1 MFADC
6 SCGAHLSGYVL
17 YGGEEEPTLLIQLA
31 HVTHHLLATVT
42 STWTDIFVRAK
53 PLNFICE
60 RILIKFTSAT
70 VCHCHLDLDTY
81 ICERYPLND
90 ICERVL
96 KKLASVLY
104 VVHNQLQPA

>member
-1 MFADC
+1 M
-6 SCGAHLSGYVL
+6 L
-17 YGGEEEPTLLIQLA
+17 YNVHNLF
-31 HVTHHLLATVT
+31 VTVA
-42 STWTDIFVRAK
+42 STWTDIFVSAK
-53 PLNFICE
+53 PLNYICE
-60 RILIKFTSAT
+60 HILIKFTSAT